1 VRRIFAEGAVPGGP
15 ASPCGGLC
23 GGSSIEF
30 AVFRYVAGLGLR
42 RVVRRFSIE
51 FAVFRYVAGLG
62 LRRVMRRFSAEVAG
76 SGTWPAL
83 ALGGLSGG
91 SPVRARFSG
100 LGRARPSE
108 GCAAVFG

>member
-1 VRRIFAEGAVPGGP
+1 
-15 ASPCGGLC
+15 
-23 GGSSIEF
+23 
-30 AVFRYVAGLGLR
+30 
-42 RVVRRFSIE
+42 VRRFSIE
-51 FAVFRYVAGLG
+51 FAVFRYVAGLGLPRVMRRFSAEVAGFRYVARLG